1 MLYYL
6 GYNRCYDNLQSFGYG
21 ENFNGKNWRAL
32 WQKNEHGKDRQA
44 IKVITGK
51 RVKVSIWSQTEG
63 EFAAKRPSDA
73 KICNTSVWSSTQSGQ
88 SSSYVP
94 EFHHGTQIHHSL
106 VLESSQ
112 NLLRPHTHRPDQLFA
127 LTDPPSFHQY
137 ATTASSA
144 DGEPPSSLF
153 LQVYLRWDSFRLVW
167 CSAGMFIREP
177 GAATVPSH
185 FLKSTSSEDWIRSQR
200 AKTHH
205 WLIT

>member
-1 MLYYL
+1 MLWQPPKL
-6 GYNRCYDNLQSFGYG
+6 RIR
-21 ENFNGKNWRAL
+21 KNWRAL
-32 WQKNEHGKDRQA
+32 WQKNEHGKDRQV

-63 EFAAKRPSDA
+63 EFAAKRPADA

-106 VLESSQ
+106 VLGSSQ

-144 DGEPPSSLF
+144 DGEPLLNLHLPHFFRSTCAGILFALYGVLQGCSLGNLELQLF
-153 LQVYLRWDSFRLVW
+153 L
-167 CSAGMFIREP
+167 
-177 GAATVPSH
+177 H
-185 FLKSTSSEDWIRSQR
+185 TS
-200 AKTHH
+200 
-205 WLIT
+205 